1 MRSKEM
7 TGAKTFNG
15 NPKKIMRNDH
25 GSYDI
30 QKKSE
35 EMITGAKKFKR
46 KSKEMILGAETYKGN
61 SKQIQRNDHGS

>member
-1 MRSKEM
+1 
-7 TGAKTFNG
+7 
-15 NPKKIMRNDH
+15 MRNDH

-46 KSKEMILGAETYKGN
+46 KSQEMSTGAKTVKGN
-61 SKQIQRNDHGS
+61 P